1 MVVTLRN
8 RRAFLLAALLVG
20 NRAAF
25 GGSGLVVLCVWMIVG
40 CKQRQKPIRPTQGA
54 ITESV
59 YASGILKSKGQY
71 QAFAVVSGIID
82 SVYVAEGQLVSKG
95 QKLLTITND
104 QQRLTSERAL
114 LAAEYASLPANLPRL
129 QELQRNVGL
138 AAEKLGNDSLLLA
151 RQQRLWQQKIG
162 TLVQVEQRQLQYNAS
177 AAAWKSSQR
186 QLADLRRQLAL
197 DAKQS
202 RLTWAISRAQQEQF
216 IVTSHVDGVVF
227 DLLREKGESVGPQTV
242 LAILGNADNYMLE
255 LQVDEYDISRVR
267 SGAEIFVTM
276 DSHQG
281 QVFEGM
287 VLEVHPIMNAQ
298 TRTFT
303 VEAELKQTPPGL
315 YPNLTLEANI
325 VCAYKK
331 NALLIPRRYLV
342 DDSTVL
348 RKNGDRIRV
357 RPGLRDLE
365 MVEVLSGLSAKDE
378 IIQPEQ

>member
-1 MVVTLRN
+1 MVVTWRN
-8 RRAFLLAALLVG
+8 RRAFLTAVLLVG
-20 NRAAF
+20 NQAAF
-25 GGSGLVVLCVWMIVG
+25 RGSSLVVLCLWMIAS
-40 CKQRQKPIRPTQGA
+40 CEQRQKPIRPTQGA

-59 YASGILKSKGQY
+59 YASGIVKSKGQY

-82 SVYVAEGQLVSKG
+82 SVYVTEGQLVSKG
-95 QKLLTITND
+95 QKLLTISND

-114 LAAEYASLPANLPRL
+114 LAAEYASLPANLARL

-162 TLVQVEQRQLQYNAS
+162 TLVQVEQRELQYNAS

-216 IVTSHVDGVVF
+216 IVASHVDGVVF

-242 LAILGNADNYMLE
+242 LAILGNTDNYMLE

-267 SGAEIFVTM
+267 SGSEIFVTM

-281 QVFEGM
+281 QVFEGI

-303 VEAELKQTPPGL
+303 VEAGLKQIPPGL

-325 VCAYKK
+325 ICAYKK
-331 NALLIPRRYLV
+331 NALLIPRSYMV

-357 RPGLRDLE
+357 RTGLRDLE
-365 MVEVLSGLSAKDE
+365 MVEILSGLSARDE